1 MRRLVVPLLA
11 LLVLIFAAAAAHAI
25 ELRNED
31 TRAYTV
37 RVSTGKTS
45 QELRMAARSASIVV
59 CVSTCHFRLRGGGQ
73 VKASGDDVISIR
85 DQKLVRRVV
94 VKAD

>member
-1 MRRLVVPLLA
+1 MRRLVAPLLA
-11 LLVLIFAAAAAHAI
+11 LLALTFAASAAHAI

-31 TRAYTV
+31 TQAYTV

-45 QELRMAARSASIVV
+45 QNLRMPARSASIVV
-59 CVSTCHFRLRGGGQ
+59 CVDTCHFQIRGGGH

-85 DQKLVRRVV
+85 DRKLVRRVV
-94 VKAD
+94 VRAD